1 MSARAC
7 VTGGKGGGNRKF
19 KSVITQAGSLR
30 RKEQKPKLITDRCRE
45 YENKNRKY
53 LGSIGVEIS
62 VEEVPK
68 NRSTLRC

>member
-1 MSARAC
+1 M
-7 VTGGKGGGNRKF
+7 TGGKGGGGGDRKF
-19 KSVITQAGSLR
+19 KSGITQAGSLR

-45 YENKNRKY
+45 TWKNKSLKY